1 MRAIATRL
9 SFLGLVAIISGKN
22 LYKSRSIWSRYKS
35 NVFRISYD
43 FYGNYNDYGHSR
55 DFRFNSVRTIEPTFG
70 SISTATFNNELDNMY
85 LRIQNAYKLSD
96 VN

>member
-1 MRAIATRL
+1 MAIATRL

-22 LYKSRSIWSRYKS
+22 LYKSGRDTSLMSQ
-35 NVFRISYD
+35 FRISYD

-70 SISTATFNNELDNMY
+70 SISTA
-85 LRIQNAYKLSD
+85 
-96 VN
+96 